1 MIPCIMFEGDK
12 LKRMRKY
19 IWMEMICVEREE
31 LICSINLRGYFNLNS
46 STWKFTKNYNMKKHI
61 IPCGEDVS
69 IKNSQKLTTNFLC
82 DERNE

>member
-1 MIPCIMFEGDK
+1 
-12 LKRMRKY
+12 
-19 IWMEMICVEREE
+19 MICVEREE

-69 IKNSQKLTTNFLC
+69 IKNSQTLTTNFVC
-82 DERNE
+82 EERNMISSTCNDTNCIISVLVYITVT